1 MSALLNRVFLASL
14 RHRPLGTALSLLAIA
29 LGVALGLAVH
39 LIHDAALEEFGRGLR
54 QLVGEADLQVVGP
67 REGFDDAL
75 YLRIA
80 ARQEVAHASPVLEVQ
95 ASLPGRQDTLRV
107 LGVDV
112 FRVAEVQSALLPVAD
127 EGAEQL
133 AALRPGRIFLSPA
146 AAALLA
152 LPRGGPLIVQN
163 GVREH
168 TLTVAGRVP
177 GAGAG
182 QPLAVMDIAAA
193 QQLFDR
199 IGRLTRIDLRL
210 APGIDRDE
218 ARRALAAIL
227 PAGVSVLTPETS
239 HAQGL
244 ALSRAYRVNL
254 GMLAVIALLTG
265 GFLVFSTQ
273 WLSVVRRRPTFAFL
287 RALGLTRGEL
297 RRALL
302 AEGATLGFIGGSC
315 GAALGYA
322 LAAVALQLAGGDL
335 GAGYF
340 EGLQPALRFHP
351 WLTAAYVA
359 LGVAAGWAGSELPAR
374 EAAAL
379 VPARALRAADAGA
392 LDSRPRWAMTFV
404 CLLAAIGLGRLP
416 PAAGV
421 PVAGY
426 AAIACL
432 LAAGVLA
439 LPGVTAGVAGL
450 PVRGRSVLWRLA
462 LARLSAAPGQTV
474 VAGAG
479 VLASVALA
487 AAMAIMVS
495 SFRASVED
503 WLTRVLPADLYLQA
517 AASSASGY
525 LGPDEVATV
534 AALPGVATVS
544 PVRNVEVRLAEARPP
559 VTVLARPIRAVGD
572 LPLVKGRMTDLPPD
586 DLPPAWIS
594 EAIVDLYGLR
604 PGEVLALPLAGQ
616 SLRFRIAGVWRDYVR
631 QHGAVVIDIDLYRAL
646 TGDLRSNDLAIH
658 LQPDAD
664 PSVVG
669 TAVHAALGERTV
681 RLATPGEIRARS
693 LEIFDRSFLVTY
705 LMEGVAVLIGLFGV
719 ATSFAAL
726 ATARRREFGMLRH
739 LGLTQGQIGR
749 LLAIEGALAAALG
762 VALGLLAGAA
772 VAWVL
777 VEVVNRQSFHWSM
790 DMNLPWGGLALFA
803 VTLVGL
809 AALAARLAGARA
821 MRQSAVLAVREDW

>member
-1 MSALLNRVFLASL
+1 MSAVLRRVFLASL
-14 RHRPLGTALSLLAIA
+14 RRRPLGTALSLLAIA

-39 LIHDAALEEFGRGLR
+39 LIHDAALDEFGRGLR
-54 QLVGEADLQVVGP
+54 VLTGEADLQVLGP

-75 YLRIA
+75 YARIA
-80 ARQEVAHASPVLEVQ
+80 ARPEIAEASPVLEVQ
-95 ASLPGRQDTLRV
+95 ASLPGREDTLRV

-112 FRVAEVQSALLPVAD
+112 FRLASVQPALLPVAED
-127 EGAEQL
+127 GAEQL
-133 AALRPGRIFLSPA
+133 AALRPGRIFLSTAA
-146 AAALLA
+146 AAALA
-152 LPRGGPLIVQN
+152 LPEGGPLIVQS
-163 GVREH
+163 GVGEH
-168 TLTVAGRVP
+168 ALTVVGRVP

-182 QPLAVMDIAAA
+182 QRLAVMDIAAA
-193 QQLFDR
+193 QQLFGR
-199 IGRLTRIDLRL
+199 IGRLSRIDLRL
-210 APGIDRDE
+210 APGIGRNE
-218 ARRALAAIL
+218 ARRALAALL
-227 PAGVSVLTPETS
+227 PAGVSVLAPEAAE
-239 HAQGL
+239 AQVAG
-244 ALSRAYRVNL
+244 LSRAYRVNL
-254 GMLAVIALLTG
+254 GMLAAIALLTG

-273 WLSVVRRRPTFAFL
+273 LLSVVRRRQEFAFL

-302 AEGATLGFIGGSC
+302 AEGAALGLVGGLC
-315 GAALGYA
+315 GVALGYG
-322 LAAVALQLAGGDL
+322 LAAFALYVAGGDL

-351 WLTAAYVA
+351 WLTAAYA
-359 LGVAAGWAGSELPAR
+359 LLGAAAGLAGSWLPAR

-392 LDSRPRWAMTFV
+392 LDIRPRWAMAAV
-404 CLLAAIGLGRLP
+404 CLLAAAGLSLLP
-416 PAAGV
+416 PADGV
-421 PVAGY
+421 PLAGY
-426 AAIACL
+426 AAVASL
-432 LAAGVLA
+432 LAAAVLA
-439 LPGVTAGVAGL
+439 LPGITAGLARL
-450 PVRGRSVLWRLA
+450 PARGRSVLWRLA
-462 LARLSAAPGQTV
+462 HARLGAAPGQTV

-479 VLASVALA
+479 VVASVALA

-495 SFRASVED
+495 SFRGSVDD
-503 WLTRVLPADLYLQA
+503 WLARVLPADLYLQA
-517 AASSASGY
+517 SSSSASGY
-525 LGPDEVATV
+525 LGPDEVAMV
-534 AALPGVATVS
+534 AALPGVAAVA
-544 PVRNVEVRLAEARPP
+544 PVRSDQLRLADDRPP
-559 VTVLARPIRAVGD
+559 ATLLAREIRAAGD
-572 LPLVKGRMTDLPPD
+572 LPLVEGRIADLAPD
-586 DLPPAWIS
+586 ALPPAWIS

-604 PGEVLALPLAGQ
+604 TGDELALPLAGE
-616 SLRFRIAGVWRDYVR
+616 LRRFRIAGVWRDYVR
-631 QHGAVVIDIDLYRAL
+631 QHGAVAIDIERYRAL
-646 TGDLRSNDLAIH
+646 TGDLRTNDLAVD

-664 PSVVG
+664 PAAV
-669 TAVHAALGERTV
+669 TAALYAALGERTLRV
-681 RLATPGEIRARS
+681 ATPGEIRVRS

-739 LGLTQGQIGR
+739 LGLTRAEIGR

-790 DMNLPWGGLALFA
+790 DMSLPWGGLALFA
-803 VTLVGL
+803 GTLVAL